1 MSLKSH
7 LLEFDDTVGNV
18 MINSHDTCITLNG
31 RSLIARFPGLQQG
44 NCLNDV
50 QAWKQTCLNIYYHV
64 NRMSI
69 QKVNKIPIRNS
80 LRIKKKIIWQHV
92 VFVKREGVNEC
103 VTD

>member
-18 MINSHDTCITLNG
+18 MINSHDTCTALNG
-31 RSLIARFPGLQQG
+31 INLIARFPGLQQG
-44 NCLNDV
+44 NRLNDV

-64 NRMSI
+64 NSMSI

-80 LRIKKKIIWQHV
+80 LRIKKKIIWQHLA
-92 VFVKREGVNEC
+92 FVKRKGVNEC